1 MEADMKVVNQYSV
14 MLEVRLFVNGKPGPV
29 RLVMPNVSEEVPGP
43 AFMKDQAGGDIYLS
57 VPGQVCFSET
67 VHRPEECILQVR
79 SDRVTAFSW
88 LGPGGEQ
95 YRILAKDF
103 RLDTSVRPSR

>member
-1 MEADMKVVNQYSV
+1 MKVVNQCTA
-14 MLEVRLFVNGKPGPV
+14 MLEVRLSLNGKLGPV

-57 VPGQVCFSET
+57 VPGEVCFSET
-67 VHRPEECILQVR
+67 VHKPEEGILQVR
-79 SDRVTAFSW
+79 PDRVTAFSW
-88 LGPGGEQ
+88 LGAGGEKC
-95 YRILAKDF
+95 RILAKDF